1 MTNTTHVRIERDDL
15 SRKAVRALV
24 AEHLQDMYATSPP
37 ESVHALGL
45 DALVGPGMTLWS
57 AWRGEEL
64 LGFAALK
71 ALDERHAEIK
81 SMHVLAEE
89 RGRGLASV
97 LLDGLML
104 QLLLTDRPVV
114 HAEVRALVDGLAA
127 PDHGLVAE
135 DEPPVADLVS
145 LAAIPH
151 PAAFASEHHAP

>member
-1 MTNTTHVRIERDDL
+1 MTDTTHVRIERDDL

-81 SMHVLAEE
+81 SMRTTRAARGSGVGARLLAHLLEQARAAGYARLSLE
-89 RGRGLASV
+89 TGAQDFFAPARGLYARHGFAVCGPFADYTHDPLSV
-97 LLDGLML
+97 YMTREL
-104 QLLLTDRPVV
+104 
-114 HAEVRALVDGLAA
+114 
-127 PDHGLVAE
+127 
-135 DEPPVADLVS
+135 
-145 LAAIPH
+145 
-151 PAAFASEHHAP
+151 